1 MQIGD
6 RVKIL
11 TCPGHVWRGDVGTV
25 IAVGSETLTV
35 RKDGNDPDDFPIHDY
50 ADHFEPLMTGDTE
63 GSR

>member
-1 MQIGD
+1 MQVGG

-35 RKDGNDPDDFPIHDY
+35 HKDGDPDDALPVHDY
-50 ADHFEPLMTGDTE
+50 AEHFEPL
-63 GSR
+63 SREDGERS